1 MKVGWI
7 GLGKMGEPF
16 ALQVLKAGHELT
28 GHSRGGKPRP
38 AMSAAGAR
46 ITDSLQ
52 ETVRGADVVGACLFD
67 DAQVKSV
74 LIGSGLMDAMRPGAV
89 LALHTTGVPA
99 VVEALAAAAPRGIS
113 VLDATFSGTEA
124 DAREGRIRLYV
135 GGDADA
141 LEKARPVLS
150 TYCSPIFH
158 LGAIG
163 AARRLKLINNLMFSA
178 QIALAAE
185 ALRAVDKMGLP
196 REPAIEALSQS
207 SGGSYAL
214 NTFRN
219 GDVDFI
225 VERLS
230 HYLDKDVDAAR
241 ESARS
246 EGLSLKLL
254 DAAAA
259 QWTLPKA

>member
-1 MKVGWI
+1 
-7 GLGKMGEPF
+7 
-16 ALQVLKAGHELT
+16 
-28 GHSRGGKPRP
+28 
-38 AMSAAGAR
+38 
-46 ITDSLQ
+46 
-52 ETVRGADVVGACLFD
+52 
-67 DAQVKSV
+67 
-74 LIGSGLMDAMRPGAV
+74 
-89 LALHTTGVPA
+89 
-99 VVEALAAAAPRGIS
+99 VVEALAAAAPRGVS

-141 LEKARPVLS
+141 VERARPVLS

-158 LGAIG
+158 LGAVG

-185 ALRAVDKMGLP
+185 ALRAVEKMGLP
-196 REPAIEALSQS
+196 MASAIDALSQS

-219 GDVDFI
+219 GDVDVI

-246 EGLSLKLL
+246 EGLNLKLL

-259 QWTLPKA
+259 QWALPKV

>member
-16 ALQVLKAGHELT
+16 ALQVLKAGHQLT
-28 GHSRGGKPRP
+28 GHSRGGKPRE
-38 AMSAAGAR
+38 AMTAAGAD
-46 ITDSLQ
+46 ITGSLE
-52 ETVRGADVVGACLFD
+52 ETVRGAEVVVACLFD

-74 LIGSGLMDAMRPGAV
+74 LIGSGVLQAMAPGAV

-99 VVEALAAAAPRGIS
+99 VVEALASAAPPGVT
-113 VLDATFSGTEA
+113 VLDATFSGTDA

-141 LEKARPVLS
+141 LERARPVLS
-150 TYCSPIFH
+150 AYCSPIFH
-158 LGAIG
+158 LGEIG
-163 AARRLKLINNLMFSA
+163 AARRLKLINNLLFSA

-185 ALRAVDKMGLP
+185 GLRAVVQMGLP
-196 REPAIEALSQS
+196 KAVAIDALSQS

-219 GDVDFI
+219 GEVDDI
-225 VERLS
+225 VARLA

-246 EGLSLKLL
+246 EGLSLTLL

-259 QWTLPKA
+259 QWALPKA